1 MTNDNKKVIKK
12 QVITFS
18 LENTFLKK
26 QHGRDNAYNLVDTPC
41 ERSTQIF
48 SEHAYIK
55 ECIHPVINQFNFF
68 HKVLI

>member
-1 MTNDNKKVIKK
+1 MTNDNKKSHKK
-12 QVITFS
+12 AGHHLLSRKYIF
-18 LENTFLKK
+18 EK

-55 ECIHPVINQFNFF
+55 ECIHPVIDQFNFF